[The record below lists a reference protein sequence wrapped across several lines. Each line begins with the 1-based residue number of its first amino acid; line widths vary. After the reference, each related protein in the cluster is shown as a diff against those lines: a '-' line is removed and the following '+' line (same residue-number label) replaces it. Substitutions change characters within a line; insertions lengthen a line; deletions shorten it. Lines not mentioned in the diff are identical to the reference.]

1 MSETP
6 CARLEGAVRF
16 EGRNMIR
23 VGVISDTHGRLAD
36 AAYAALA
43 DSDAI
48 IHAGDIGGPAIL
60 RELETLAPVHA
71 VLGNNDYDEYGENV
85 GRYAR
90 PVIEGVRFCVAH
102 YPQEVRIGLGSRGAV
117 EPGMPIPKVR
127 IHGHTHAPK
136 LVTGVEASPSDL
148 LLCPGSASRP
158 RSGYQRSVAHI
169 DIEDGIIICAWIETL
184 AGDIVMEW
192 SR

>member
-1 MSETP
+1 MT
-6 CARLEGAVRF
+6 
-16 EGRNMIR
+16 R

-60 RELETLAPVHA
+60 RELETLAPVYA
-71 VLGNNDYDEYGENV
+71 VYGNNDFHEYGESV
-85 GRYAR
+85 GQIIR
-90 PVIEGVRFCVAH
+90 PCIEGVRFCVAH
-102 YPQEVRIGLGSRGAV
+102 YPQDVRLGLGSRSALHA
-117 EPGMPIPKVR
+117 GMPIPHVR
-127 IHGHTHAPK
+127 IHGHTHVPK
-136 LVTGVEASPSDL
+136 LNTGIEARPSDMV
-148 LLCPGSASRP
+148 LCPGSASRP

-169 DIEDGIIICAWIETL
+169 DIEGGIVIHACIETL
-184 AGDIVMEW
+184 AGETIEEW